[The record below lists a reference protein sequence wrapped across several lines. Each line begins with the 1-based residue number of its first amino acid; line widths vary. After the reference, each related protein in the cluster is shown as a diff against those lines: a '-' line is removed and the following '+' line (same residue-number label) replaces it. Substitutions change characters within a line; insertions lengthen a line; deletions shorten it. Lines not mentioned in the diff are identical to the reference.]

1 VTPRITSLA
10 FLTPGNFADDDP
22 YPGLEDTLQLFE
34 YGERLGFDGAWIRQR
49 HLEHGVGSAAVFLAA
64 AGQRT
69 QRVELGTAVI
79 PIGYENPFRLAED
92 LALADVLSRGRLQ
105 VGFSTGMP
113 HADLLGDLV
122 YDGDWRG
129 YDLSYGRIARVI
141 DHLRGEYLGGP
152 DTVIHSPG
160 NVQRPRLQPHDP
172 GLTDRVW
179 YGGGSLRSMRWAG
192 EQGLNLLT
200 GNIVTGETS
209 DEFSPAQ
216 LALID
221 EYRRAAAL
229 ERPDQPERPARIAPY
244 RIALGRVVVPFDSA
258 TAATRARY
266 RDYAASRH
274 ERTRS
279 PQGPRRIL
287 FAPDVVGTADQIL
300 SQLTADPV
308 LAQVTE
314 LRLELPYEFDRTD
327 YEQIL
332 HDARHLIAPELGWRP
347 GNSTMPSEIL
357 NKAIPLY
364 PNAPDRRGCTESSPR
379 NGVHGAHQGPF
390 APGGCS
396 RRRGLASRRV
406 A

>member
-22 YPGLEDTLQLFE
+22 YPGLEDT
-34 YGERLGFDGAWIRQR
+34 
-49 HLEHGVGSAAVFLAA
+49 
-64 AGQRT
+64 
-69 QRVELGTAVI
+69 
-79 PIGYENPFRLAED
+79 
-92 LALADVLSRGRLQ
+92 
-105 VGFSTGMP
+105 
-113 HADLLGDLV
+113 
-122 YDGDWRG
+122 
-129 YDLSYGRIARVI
+129 
-141 DHLRGEYLGGP
+141 
-152 DTVIHSPG
+152 
-160 NVQRPRLQPHDP
+160 LQPHDP

-209 DEFSPAQ
+209 DEF
-216 LALID
+216 
-221 EYRRAAAL
+221 
-229 ERPDQPERPARIAPY
+229 
-244 RIALGRVVVPFDSA
+244 
-258 TAATRARY
+258 
-266 RDYAASRH
+266 
-274 ERTRS
+274 
-279 PQGPRRIL
+279 GP
-287 FAPDVVGTADQIL
+287 
-300 SQLTADPV
+300 
-308 LAQVTE
+308 AQVTE
-314 LRLELPYEFDRTD
+314 LRLELPHEFDQAD

-364 PNAPDRRGCTESSPR
+364 PHALTGEGSSGIRTR

>member
-22 YPGLEDTLQLFE
+22 YPGLEDTLQ
-34 YGERLGFDGAWIRQR
+34 
-49 HLEHGVGSAAVFLAA
+49 
-64 AGQRT
+64 
-69 QRVELGTAVI
+69 
-79 PIGYENPFRLAED
+79 
-92 LALADVLSRGRLQ
+92 
-105 VGFSTGMP
+105 
-113 HADLLGDLV
+113 
-122 YDGDWRG
+122 
-129 YDLSYGRIARVI
+129 
-141 DHLRGEYLGGP
+141 
-152 DTVIHSPG
+152 
-160 NVQRPRLQPHDP
+160 PHDP

-192 EQGLNLLT
+192 ERGLNLLT

-209 DEFSPAQ
+209 DEFGPAQ
-216 LALID
+216 LALVD
-221 EYRRAAAL
+221 EYRRAAGS
-229 ERPDQPERPARIAPY
+229 EQPGQPERVAPH

-258 TAATRARY
+258 TEVTRARY
-266 RDYAASRH
+266 RAYAAGRH
-274 ERTRS
+274 ERTRG
-279 PQGPRRIL
+279 PQ
-287 FAPDVVGTADQIL
+287 
-300 SQLTADPV
+300 
-308 LAQVTE
+308 
-314 LRLELPYEFDRTD
+314 LPYEFDRAD

-332 HDARHLIAPELGWRP
+332 PDARHLIAPELGWRP

-364 PNAPDRRGCTESSPR
+364 PHALTGEGSSGIRTR